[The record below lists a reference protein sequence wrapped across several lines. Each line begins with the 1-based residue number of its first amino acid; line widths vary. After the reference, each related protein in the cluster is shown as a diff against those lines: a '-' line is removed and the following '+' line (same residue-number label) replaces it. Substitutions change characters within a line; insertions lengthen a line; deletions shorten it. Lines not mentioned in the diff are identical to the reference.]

1 MTTWEQIH
9 AKFGVTAEAIQ
20 LFETELGTLILY
32 IQGANNGWLAVPD
45 PESAQT
51 ALDRIERST
60 LGGLVTTLKKQIGID
75 QSLVGRFDSA
85 LQARNRLNHGFFER
99 HNLKIETDQ
108 GRNEMF
114 AELEE
119 LHTELFS
126 AWQIARM
133 MMELATTALD
143 GPAASE

>member
-1 MTTWEQIH
+1 MTTREQIY
-9 AKFGVTAEAIQ
+9 AKFGVAAEAAQ

-32 IQGANNGWLAVPD
+32 IQGANNGWLAAPD

-60 LGGLVTTLKKQIGID
+60 LGGLITTLKKQIGIG
-75 QSLVGRFDSA
+75 QSLAGRFDSA

-99 HNLKIETDQ
+99 HNFKIETYQ
-108 GRNEMF
+108 GRTEMF